1 MARVFTVLI
10 LVARWRCM
18 LPREISLSGALF
30 STYLWFPPSLI
41 RPFFVRAFAVYS
53 VLHRSQK
60 GNNFFLSLPEA
71 CANFF
76 VIAQYL
82 CHHSVS
88 IDRCKYIPS
97 LIKFFLVQ
105 LHYRELKLSHVC
117 FIITYSIL
125 VSFPFFLHLV
135 TSDGEDETLWSS
147 VQVQHPRFARGA
159 PRVWPGWGAGLSLDL
174 NRGLSNSPQRSS
186 GWDVALRH
194 RRDAAFTGERP
205 LWTAFS
211 SAESCWSMSWPS
223 RHCLHDRHPPFTDRD
238 LLEIYL
244 RHGLTLRVL
253 LHRKS
258 TPTAHAISASYF
270 QDIFQMKIIPRVGI
284 VLISSP
290 PWVQLSTQPLR
301 RVSSSAAGEAL
312 RSGGVR
318 FRRTTVS
325 NSTDTFITGKI
336 TS

>member
-1 MARVFTVLI
+1 
-10 LVARWRCM
+10 M

-41 RPFFVRAFAVYS
+41 RPFFVRAFAVLS

-223 RHCLHDRHPPFTDRD
+223 RHCLSWPSSTVYRSRSAGDLFAARSHAPRPIASQVDARSMLFPRLVFKIFSRWWLSQGRGLFWSHHLHESSFPFSHWGGWA
-238 LLEIYL
+238 L
-244 RHGLTLRVL
+244 
-253 LHRKS
+253 
-258 TPTAHAISASYF
+258 
-270 QDIFQMKIIPRVGI
+270 QPRGRRSVREG
-284 VLISSP
+284 SDFGG
-290 PWVQLSTQPLR
+290 QLSRAQPTL
-301 RVSSSAAGEAL
+301 S
-312 RSGGVR
+312 
-318 FRRTTVS
+318 
-325 NSTDTFITGKI
+325 
-336 TS
+336 